1 MRIETITIYSSKMKE
16 PLVMNAL
23 TFPILAGKEAYF
35 SAGGF

>member
-1 MRIETITIYSSKMKE
+1 MKE